1 MEGDFVEKW
10 RYCWLTDFEDFAKP
24 GSSDHILVEN
34 IILLIILTY
43 EGRWF

>member
-1 MEGDFVEKW
+1 MEGNFVEKKEVLLTFRFW
-10 RYCWLTDFEDFAKP
+10 RFAKP